1 MHEIDPADLSSPFAA
16 VVPSPIMP
24 KACLRHDV
32 GEGQGGGDCR
42 TSAVGI
48 PPTPNPS
55 PQGGGGSRSQRL
67 SVCGLPLIADGSGA
81 LYWHAERAL
90 LVADLHLEKGSA
102 QAERGNLLPPYDTRE
117 TLCRLAD
124 AIGRYDPAIV
134 IALGDSFH
142 DARAAERIGADD
154 LEMLSA
160 LQRTRE
166 WIWIAGNHDP
176 EIAER
181 AGGRVC
187 AAVKLAGLTL
197 RHEPT
202 AGGVTHEI
210 AGHLHPA
217 AKLSMYG
224 TTIRRPCFVGNGR
237 RLVMPAFGA
246 FTGGLNVLDDA
257 FQPLFGNG
265 GMGVWLLGQEGL
277 YPVATR
283 LLSAD

>member
-1 MHEIDPADLSSPFAA
+1 LVAD
-16 VVPSPIMP
+16 
-24 KACLRHDV
+24 C
-32 GEGQGGGDCR
+32 
-42 TSAVGI
+42 
-48 PPTPNPS
+48 
-55 PQGGGGSRSQRL
+55 
-67 SVCGLPLIADGSGA
+67 SGA
-81 LYWHAERAL
+81 LYCHAERAL

-102 QAERGNLLPPYDTRE
+102 QAERGNLLPPYDTCE
-117 TLCRLAD
+117 TLSRLAD
-124 AIGRYDPAIV
+124 AIDRYNPAVV

-142 DARAAERIGADD
+142 DARAAQRIGADD
-154 LEMLSA
+154 LETLSA

-181 AGGRVC
+181 GGGRVC
-187 AAVKLAGLTL
+187 AAVRLAGLTL
-197 RHEPT
+197 RHEPA

-257 FQPLFGNG
+257 FLPLFGSG
-265 GMGVWLLGQEGL
+265 GIGVWLLGQAGL